1 MNRSDLPSFAGCFY
15 LFNAATVC
23 QAFYWAYALNR
34 MSIIPGS
41 TLSPAMQWAITGG
54 QGLLGVV
61 AAIMLLRRM
70 AWTKHFLVAQLII
83 GYGLSGLTL
92 KQPISLMLLGVLFS
106 AIPLLIVVRIPIQKA
121 APRHRTLSVS
131 RRIRRYCGLALY
143 GLASYLMFGTLT
155 ALFTGTSR
163 TVTSPA
169 MRTSAAAAE
178 LICWLLLM
186 LAGGAIFGQRAEA
199 QRCAG
204 ILLTALASYLVIFF
218 CMSFAYART
227 LFPQVE
233 GLYHWDATLQWLV
246 ILAMTGFALV
256 GLSDGGKS
264 SRSA

>member
-1 MNRSDLPSFAGCFY
+1 MPS
-15 LFNAATVC
+15 V
-23 QAFYWAYALNR
+23 
-34 MSIIPGS
+34 
-41 TLSPAMQWAITGG
+41 
-54 QGLLGVV
+54 LLGLRAEQDVDHSRLDSVADHAVGYYRRSRIARRGRRHNVV
-61 AAIMLLRRM
+61 AADGSDQAFSGGATDHGIRIERLDPEAADFSYAARS
-70 AWTKHFLVAQLII
+70 LVFRNPTAHR
-83 GYGLSGLTL
+83 YTYSNKKT
-92 KQPISLMLLGVLFS
+92 
-106 AIPLLIVVRIPIQKA
+106 

-131 RRIRRYCGLALY
+131 RRVRRYCSLALY

-218 CMSFAYART
+218 CMSYGYART